1 MADAGGA
8 YAVNRRR
15 ESAAQIEGT
24 IGAGD
29 TGQLGG
35 DGVALTARAKGGP
48 HIAQGALGVSVYM
61 LAGPRWIHA
70 RTERGIVLDPGTG
83 PPAYAFFLL
92 GGATLI
98 QLESVSGEF
107 AAGTLGPN
115 GKLGL
120 WVRMPRESVGIT
132 FSLAAQYD
140 RRWTDTPD
148 TSFMVFAIGLGEI
161 HYGGGETFVIG
172 PD

>member
-1 MADAGGA
+1 M
-8 YAVNRRR
+8 Y
-15 ESAAQIEGT
+15 I
-24 IGAGD
+24 
-29 TGQLGG
+29 
-35 DGVALTARAKGGP
+35 
-48 HIAQGALGVSVYM
+48 
-61 LAGPRWIHA
+61 LAGPRWVHE
-70 RTERGIVLDPGTG
+70 RTDKGHVLDPGTG

-98 QLESVSGEF
+98 QLESVSGDF

-120 WVRMPRESVGIT
+120 WVRAPHQDVGIT
-132 FSLAAQYD
+132 FSFGAQYD

-148 TSFMVFAIGLGEI
+148 TTFMVFSIGLGEI
-161 HYGGGETFVIG
+161 HYGRGETLIIG